1 MTNKREGKQRM
12 GTVFKSYLWS
22 HSDWCLAL
30 NILGNFPPMNVYLV
44 CPLPLFW
51 IARFKGWHSLRL
63 TSPVRQMELRGA
75 RQRPDR
81 PCQLIWP
88 QAQPDSIT
96 TTAVNIQLKLVWIL
110 FTVSFSRLQKMTVV
124 LETPCST
131 QAGWYTCQSQL
142 CMVGQVSLGTEA
154 GWCCLPSQR
163 LLHCRDSQGKCLEQ
177 LSPFWLPGWSDW
189 LGGCSLLLHSSQS
202 CPVHKHHLPR
212 ERRMLFVPCPRF
224 IFYSA
229 SRSDLK
235 CNLTMSLTGLT
246 LQQLSLAWC

>member
-22 HSDWCLAL
+22 HSDWFLAL

-51 IARFKGWHSLRL
+51 IAQFKGWHSLRL

-131 QAGWYTCQSQL
+131 QAWLVHMPITALYGWTGVPWHWGRL
-142 CMVGQVSLGTEA
+142 MLPPIPEA
-154 GWCCLPSQR
+154 PAL
-163 LLHCRDSQGKCLEQ
+163 QG
-177 LSPFWLPGWSDW
+177 
-189 LGGCSLLLHSSQS
+189 
-202 CPVHKHHLPR
+202 
-212 ERRMLFVPCPRF
+212 
-224 IFYSA
+224 
-229 SRSDLK
+229 
-235 CNLTMSLTGLT
+235 
-246 LQQLSLAWC
+246 